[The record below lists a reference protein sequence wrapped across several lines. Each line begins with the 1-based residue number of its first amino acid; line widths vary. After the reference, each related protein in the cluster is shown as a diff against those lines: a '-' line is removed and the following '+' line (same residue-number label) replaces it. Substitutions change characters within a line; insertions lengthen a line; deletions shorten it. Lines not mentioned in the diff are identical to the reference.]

1 MLYCSEEGLPPLS
14 TASEAGRRGPPAHS
28 TSGRSPW
35 QRGSLTFVDLLR
47 PGKATNVR
55 QLWRKPPCTNPG
67 PAFDNPYYRGF
78 NCADFQPRD
87 DGQLALVTLLAV
99 FVIDAPIA
107 PTQVTCRFCDPSR
120 PVERTESLP
129 PHAKDFGAAIVS
141 AKAWLYIDSV
151 QILIGGWHRRD
162 V

>member
-1 MLYCSEEGLPPLS
+1 LRCQKSFLFFLECNGASPAELVEGANRTKIGTPVALVAKRQAHMPFGGNPH
-14 TASEAGRRGPPAHS
+14 ECRPA
-28 TSGRSPW
+28 P
-35 QRGSLTFVDLLR
+35 
-47 PGKATNVR
+47 
-55 QLWRKPPCTNPG
+55 
-67 PAFDNPYYRGF
+67 DNPYYRRF